1 MAVFQRG
8 INRHEEPRRYQVENV
23 SCLFGTTL
31 DVGSNQSKQKK
42 MSLKKEELKLSEKK
56 VYQGH
61 EENERGKNINMWKG
75 IQ

>member
-8 INRHEEPRRYQVENV
+8 INRYEV
-23 SCLFGTTL
+23 
-31 DVGSNQSKQKK
+31 K
-42 MSLKKEELKLSEKK
+42 ELKLSENK
-56 VYQGH
+56 VYQGY